1 MVSSQQDSASV
12 RIEAA
17 VDVVRELATKILP
30 DAKKKAKNPQYTPLR
45 IPAAKFQLLAQSNVP
60 SQPSLH
66 FVLGV
71 ACLYDMV
78 DIEEDEVSSG
88 VGCGPPEC
96 KCMRKTS
103 IDQRKR
109 TQADLL

>member
-1 MVSSQQDSASV
+1 MVSSQQDSAST

-17 VDVVRELATKILP
+17 LDVVRELATKILP
-30 DAKKKAKNPQYTPLR
+30 DAKKKAKDPQYTPSRL
-45 IPAAKFQLLAQSNVP
+45 PAAKFRLLAESNVP
-60 SQPSLH
+60 NQPSLD

-78 DIEEDEVSSG
+78 DIEDDEVSSV
-88 VGCGPPEC
+88 VGCGPPEGEC
-96 KCMRKTS
+96 TRNAS

-109 TQADLL
+109 T